1 MFRPRDLPLLVVF
14 QAVAAH
20 GSFTAAGR
28 ALGLGKSVVS
38 DQLRALEARCGLRL
52 LERTTRRVRLTQAGE
67 RLLPVARKV
76 LDATREV
83 TDLVE
88 LHRGTPV
95 GTLRIA
101 TTHDLGRRFVAPVAG
116 RLAALHPQLQ
126 FELVCDDALQDL
138 VDGRFDLAIRLGRP
152 RDSELGLRRLC
163 TFEEPIVAT
172 PALAS
177 LWRDATRPS
186 SLAGAPWV
194 RHTLVAPG
202 GPFTFEGP
210 RGRVEEVT
218 VSERARANTGDAV
231 RALVRCG
238 VGFGVLPDYQVIDDL
253 RDGSLVRVCAAWR
266 WKEVALFAALPTA
279 RRPPPRVELL
289 LTALKEAVGRAGVG
303 AIAPP
308 V

>member
-38 DQLRALEARCGLRL
+38 DQVRALEARCGLRL

-67 RLLPVARKV
+67 RLLPVARRV

-83 TDLVE
+83 SDLAEV
-88 LHRGTPV
+88 HRNTPV
-95 GTLRIA
+95 GTLRVA

-116 RLAALHPQLQ
+116 RLATLHPQLQ
-126 FELVCDDALQDL
+126 VDLVCDDALHDL
-138 VDGRFDLAIRLGRP
+138 VEGRFDLAIRLGLP

-163 TFEEPIVAT
+163 TFEEPIVAA
-172 PALAS
+172 PSLAA
-177 LWRDATRPS
+177 LWRDAKRPAELS
-186 SLAGAPWV
+186 GAPWV
-194 RHTLVAPG
+194 RHTLVAAG
-202 GPFTFEGP
+202 GSFTFHGP
-210 RGRVEEVT
+210 RGRTDEVT
-218 VSERARANTGDAV
+218 VTERARANTGDAV

-238 VGFGVLPDYQVIDDL
+238 LGFGVLPDYQLVDDL
-253 RDGSLVRVCAAWR
+253 RDGSLVRVCPGWR
-266 WKEVALFAALPTA
+266 WKEVALFAVLPTA

-289 LTALKEAVGRAGVG
+289 LSALKEAVARTGVG
-303 AIAPP
+303 AISPSG
-308 V
+308 